1 MMQLRSMTA
10 WRALMLLGVAAP
22 VLASCGGGGEG
33 GGAASGASTAV
44 TVVPVATPTPVLTPS
59 PTPTPGPA
67 PTPAPTPSPTP
78 TAAIPTAWAA
88 GIAAS
93 YTVQPDVAT
102 CKAGTLGD
110 NVRAEALA
118 VINEIRAL
126 HKLPAVTYSDADQA
140 EAMESA
146 LMMAANGQLSHTPP
160 TSWKCYTASG
170 AAGAGSSNLYG
181 AVPSPYLSLTPTDT
195 IFAGWMTEVRNIVAD
210 NVGHRRWILSP
221 FLTSIAYGRVAGV
234 DGSNRTDATSLKVF
248 GQASARAVDAA
259 ALPGFVAYPQGDYP
273 ARYFDSSALLSFSA
287 IIDPSRAGANSAVDY
302 SAATIRVTG
311 NDGAVLTVSG
321 ISFDN
326 IGYGL
331 PNNIQWKVA
340 GLARKVTYSVT
351 IDNVRVRGV
360 ARAYS
365 YTFRIID

>member
-1 MMQLRSMTA
+1 MMRLRSTTA
-10 WRALMLLGVAAP
+10 WRALMLLGMATP
-22 VLASCGGGGEG
+22 LLASCGGGGGESAG
-33 GGAASGASTAV
+33 VSAPV
-44 TVVPVATPTPVLTPS
+44 TVVPVATPTPAPTPS
-59 PTPTPGPA
+59 PA

-78 TAAIPTAWAA
+78 SAGIPTAWAA

-93 YTVQPDVAT
+93 YTVQPDVAK

-118 VINEIRAL
+118 TINGIRAL
-126 HKLPAVTYSDADQA
+126 HKLPAVTYSEADQA

-181 AVPSPYLSLTPTDT
+181 AVPSPYLSLNPTDT

-221 FLTSIAYGRVAGV
+221 FLTSIAYGRVAGS
-234 DGSNRTDATSLKVF
+234 DGANRTDATSLKVF
-248 GQASARAVDAA
+248 GQASAPAVNAA

-273 ARYFDSSALLSFSA
+273 ARYFDTSALLSFSA
-287 IIDPSRAGANSAVDY
+287 IIDPNRAGNNSAVDY
-302 SAATIRVTG
+302 AAATIRVVG
-311 NDGAVLTVSG
+311 EDGAALTVSG
-321 ISFDN
+321 VSFDN

-340 GLARKVTYSVT
+340 GLGQKVTYSVT

-360 ARAYS
+360 ARSYS

>member
-1 MMQLRSMTA
+1 MMRLRSTMA
-10 WRALMLLGVAAP
+10 WQALILVPL
-22 VLASCGGGGEG
+22 LASCGGGSGD
-33 GGAASGASTAV
+33 ASGAGTGV
-44 TVVPVATPTPVLTPS
+44 TVVPAATPTPQPVSTPS
-59 PTPTPGPA
+59 PTPTAA
-67 PTPAPTPSPTP
+67 PTPTPSPTPSPTP
-78 TAAIPTAWAA
+78 TASIPTAWAA

-93 YTVQPDVAT
+93 YTVQPDVAN

-118 VINEIRAL
+118 VINGIRAL

-221 FLTSIAYGRVAGV
+221 FLTSIAYGRVAGT
-234 DGSNRTDATSLKVF
+234 DGANRTDATSLKVF
-248 GQASARAVDAA
+248 GQASAPAVNAA

-273 ARYFDSSALLSFSA
+273 ARYFDTGALLSFSA
-287 IIDPSRAGANSAVDY
+287 IIDTSRAGNNSAVDY
-302 SAATIRVTG
+302 AAATIRVVG
-311 NDGAVLTVSG
+311 EDGAALPVSS

-331 PNNIQWKVA
+331 PNNIQWKVV
-340 GLARKVTYSVT
+340 GLGRKVTYSVT

-360 ARAYS
+360 ARSYS
-365 YTFRIID
+365 YTFRIVD

>member
-1 MMQLRSMTA
+1 MMRLRSTTA
-10 WRALMLLGVAAP
+10 WRALILVPLLAG
-22 VLASCGGGGEG
+22 CGGGGG
-33 GGAASGASTAV
+33 DASGAGTAV
-44 TVVPVATPTPVLTPS
+44 TVIPAAT
-59 PTPTPGPA
+59 
-67 PTPAPTPSPTP
+67 PTPAPTPAATPTSDATPAPTAMPTPTSSPTP
-78 TAAIPTAWAA
+78 AASIPTAWAA

-93 YTVQPDVAT
+93 YSVQPDVAN
-102 CKAGTLGD
+102 CKAGTLGA

-118 VINEIRAL
+118 VINTIRAL

-160 TSWKCYTASG
+160 TSWKCYSASG

-181 AVPSPYLSLTPTDT
+181 AVPSPFLSLTPTDT

-221 FLTSIAYGRVAGV
+221 FLTSIAYGRVAGS
-234 DGSNRTDATSLKVF
+234 DGVNRTDATSLKVF
-248 GQASARAVDAA
+248 GQASAPAVDAA
-259 ALPGFVAYPQGDYP
+259 ALPSFVAYPQGDYP
-273 ARYFDSSALLSFSA
+273 ARYFDMSALLSFSA
-287 IIDPSRAGANSAVDY
+287 IIDPTRAGNNSAVDY
-302 SAATIRVTG
+302 AAATIRVTG
-311 NDGAVLTVSG
+311 ADGAAMTVSG

-326 IGYGL
+326 LGYGV

-340 GLARKVTYSVT
+340 GLGRNVTYSVT

-360 ARAYS
+360 ARSYG